1 MFNVMLSTT
10 CSLSSFET
18 SKKNGLGKMLF
29 LAAQKVFE
37 VGTGIGSSNLKKLR
51 SRFRIKHF

>member
-1 MFNVMLSTT
+1 
-10 CSLSSFET
+10 
-18 SKKNGLGKMLF
+18 MLF